1 MNDLA
6 INTADA
12 DYVDRLIDQVVADP
26 ERVDDVKK
34 LLRHKMAAPEGL
46 NLVEKAQ
53 TTTPVVDVEDDVE
66 DLWDNV
72 PI

>member
-53 TTTPVVDVEDDVE
+53 PTTPVVDVEDDVE

>member
-1 MNDLA
+1 MKNLA
-6 INTADA
+6 VDTSDA

-34 LLRHKMAAPEGL
+34 LLRYKMAAPEGL
-46 NLVEKAQ
+46 NVVEK
-53 TTTPVVDVEDDVE
+53 PVRATAKTVIDEDAD